1 MVNYNVDVSSSGQST
16 SSMEPPKFM
25 DTINPFLM
33 FSTDDLED
41 MNKDVNISDSS
52 DDSVDMGKTHHY
64 NTLTPLKYIIILK
77 NLENPPLNKDLR
89 KRKREEEN
97 EEIKRKMFQ
106 PNVDKEQEEGQE
118 RQQEQDEQDVD
129 KESNHSSSS
138 SKKSDS
144 DDESP
149 VDKFRRGCDL
159 PSDLDMGEEENS
171 ADSSNNEDLEDDG
184 DWNMM
189 GAALEREFLG
199 LED

>member
-1 MVNYNVDVSSSGQST
+1 
-16 SSMEPPKFM
+16 
-25 DTINPFLM
+25 
-33 FSTDDLED
+33 
-41 MNKDVNISDSS
+41 
-52 DDSVDMGKTHHY
+52 
-64 NTLTPLKYIIILK
+64 
-77 NLENPPLNKDLR
+77 
-89 KRKREEEN
+89 
-97 EEIKRKMFQ
+97 MFQ
-106 PNVDKEQEEGQE
+106 TNVEEK
-118 RQQEQDEQDVD
+118 QDGGD

-159 PSDLDMGEEENS
+159 PSDLDMGEGDNS
-171 ADSSNNEDLEDDG
+171 ADSSNNEDYEDDG

>member
-1 MVNYNVDVSSSGQST
+1 MR
-16 SSMEPPKFM
+16 
-25 DTINPFLM
+25 
-33 FSTDDLED
+33 
-41 MNKDVNISDSS
+41 
-52 DDSVDMGKTHHY
+52 
-64 NTLTPLKYIIILK
+64 
-77 NLENPPLNKDLR
+77 LENPPLNKDLR

-106 PNVDKEQEEGQE
+106 TNKMVET
-118 RQQEQDEQDVD
+118 EQDGGGD

-159 PSDLDMGEEENS
+159 PSDLDMGEGDNS
-171 ADSSNNEDLEDDG
+171 ADSSNNEDYEDDG